1 MLSRGGQKNKKF
13 DSELADCFFPLYC
26 VSGVTKKKFQLPTF
40 KLWPPSSPLHYT
52 KEISENTKENV
63 KGQNFDILSR

>member
-1 MLSRGGQKNKKF
+1 MQTNAIQQLVNKFNGQK
-13 DSELADCFFPLYC
+13 
-26 VSGVTKKKFQLPTF
+26 FQFPTF

-63 KGQNFDILSR
+63 KGQNFEILSR